1 MAWETG
7 TATSYLDLAAKV
19 RDFLKSNAALVA
31 AGQNWTQLYG
41 PAAGA
46 LVATDQLAFQGP
58 GLAGD
63 DQILVCMKF
72 VAVPG
77 SNLYNINLFGLTA
90 WNPSLAPIAQPNPS
104 PDGRLLLINGSIKY
118 WIIANGRCFKIITRI
133 SSQYDQAYA
142 GFILPEHLPTDYPY
156 PLFIGGSYISDTQNN
171 SNNDAYRRAFWN
183 GNVTAQSVQGVAL
196 NGGNAVLCVPD
207 LSWKWVGNKYGS
219 SGGTGS
225 VSAGMDAIATIPW
238 NPVYYNPYRYRQTI
252 TGERVLWRGG
262 LATYL
267 PPLGRV
273 FYGRFDGVF
282 FVPAFGSSA
291 ESIVTVGGVDHLI
304 VPDIFRSEDGGMAAF
319 ALE

>member
-7 TATSYLDLAAKV
+7 TATSYLDLAAKL

-72 VAVPG
+72 VTNAG

-104 PDGRLLLINGSIKY
+104 ADARLLLINGSIKY
-118 WIIANGRCFKIITRI
+118 WFIANGRCFKVITRI

-156 PLFIGGSYISDTQNN
+156 PMFIGGSYRDDTQNN

-183 GNVTAQSVQGVAL
+183 CNATSQSVQTTPA
-196 NGGNAVLCVPD
+196 NGSNAVLCMPD
-207 LSWKWVGNKYGS
+207 LSWKWCANRYGS
-219 SGGTGS
+219 SSGTGS
-225 VSAGMDAIATIPW
+225 TSGSSDAVTMLPW
-238 NPVYYNPYRYRQTI
+238 NPAFYNPYRYRQTI
-252 TGERVLWRGG
+252 SGERVLWRGA
-262 LATYL
+262 LASYG
-267 PPLGRV
+267 PPIGRV
-273 FYGRFDGVF
+273 FFGRFDGVF
-282 FVPAFGSSA
+282 FVPAFGASA

-304 VPDIFRSEDGGMAAF
+304 VPDIFRSEDGHMAAF